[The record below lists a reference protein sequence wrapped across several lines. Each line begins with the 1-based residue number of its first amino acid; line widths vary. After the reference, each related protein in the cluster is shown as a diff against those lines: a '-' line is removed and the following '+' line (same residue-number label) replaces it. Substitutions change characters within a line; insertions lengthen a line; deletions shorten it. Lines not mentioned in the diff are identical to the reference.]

1 VSRMQ
6 HPLAR
11 ARGHGSA
18 KSGVHH
24 WLAQRVSAGMLV
36 LLLPWLAYSLL
47 HLAGASHEQARAFA
61 AEPWNATLLLLSLLL
76 LLYHGM
82 LGLQVVI
89 EDYVHHRALE
99 LSLHFVARAATLL
112 AATLGIIHLLKLTLG
127 A

>member
-1 VSRMQ
+1 MSHMQ

-24 WLAQRVSAGMLV
+24 WLVQRVSAGMLV
-36 LLLPWLAYSLL
+36 LLLPWLTYSLL
-47 HLAGASHEQARAFA
+47 QLAGASHAEAQAFV
-61 AEPWNATLLLLSLLL
+61 AEPWNASLLLLSLLL

-89 EDYVHHRALE
+89 EDYVHHRVLE
-99 LSLHFVARAATLL
+99 LSMHFVLRAATLL
-112 AATLGIIHLLKLTLG
+112 AATLGVIHIMKLTLG

>member
-1 VSRMQ
+1 MSQMK

-18 KSGVHH
+18 QSGVQH
-24 WLAQRVSAGMLV
+24 WLAQRISAAMLL
-36 LLLPWLAYSLL
+36 LLLPWLAYSFL
-47 HLAGASHEQARAFA
+47 HLAGASHAQAQEFVA
-61 AEPWNATLLLLSLLL
+61 APWNATLLLLALLL

-99 LSLHFVARAATLL
+99 LSLHFALRAATLL
-112 AATLGIIHLLKLTLG
+112 AATLGTIHVLKLTLG